1 MYKCA
6 LALLR
11 LTPSPGW
18 VLDHYACRFRALTG
32 FAETQ
37 KCALPWVGLVL
48 GDPVVA
54 LNRCGSLDRF
64 RHAVTLRGRSPLA
77 LPPDICSPVMLC

>member
-6 LALLR
+6 FPCFG

-18 VLDHYACRFRALTG
+18 VLDHDTRRSAHAG

-37 KCALPWVGLVL
+37 KCALPWVGFL
-48 GDPVVA
+48 GVWCFVVA
-54 LNRCGSLDRF
+54 LNRRGSPDRF
-64 RHAVTLRGRSPLA
+64 QHAVTLRGRSPLA
-77 LPPDICSPVMLC
+77 LPPDICSLVRVC